1 MYKWINEYYICDIK
15 QNVKIMMKVVHE
27 EENENLLSEEMED
40 LLQRVNSEKALE
52 SLPELSSEAKDEVSL
67 VDGGYFLQVVLPK
80 EYRARIYALQF
91 LFRRGFAKQMRR
103 RVCDIIDGLLAENE
117 KEIRR
122 ALNEVIKKK

>member
-1 MYKWINEYYICDIK
+1 
-15 QNVKIMMKVVHE
+15 MKVVHE